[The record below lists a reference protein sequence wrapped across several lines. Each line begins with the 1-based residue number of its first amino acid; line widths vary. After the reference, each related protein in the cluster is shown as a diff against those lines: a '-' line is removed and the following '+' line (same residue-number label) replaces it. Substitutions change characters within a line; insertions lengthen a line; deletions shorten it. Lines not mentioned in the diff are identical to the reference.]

1 MLTPKQEVAAL
12 LSGFVVLDSLLVG
25 LGLWVFR
32 PGAAG
37 YFASRGRAVGW
48 LAIIALNCAFAV
60 STILELPRVCN
71 VVLWWVVAL
80 TFFGLTVRQTLK
92 LNIFMT
98 LLYIAII
105 FGVAAALGGK

>member
-12 LSGFVVLDSLLVG
+12 LSGFVVLDSLLLA
-25 LGLWVFR
+25 LGMWVFR

-37 YFASRGRAVGW
+37 YFAHRGRAVGW

-60 STILELPRVCN
+60 STILQLPRILDIVA
-71 VVLWWVVAL
+71 WWALAL
-80 TFFGLTVRQTLK
+80 TFFGLSVRQTLK
-92 LNIFMT
+92 LGIFMT

-105 FGVAAALGGK
+105 FGVAAAIGGK